1 MASTT
6 IPARSVSDYLAI
18 VNAPLIYSGLVSGTE
33 YAIVLGEQ
41 TSPPGFENLYAWY
54 NGVNVGDD
62 LQFGKWNNYFYG
74 RMNVYHPRV
83 MDGWMK
89 VYVSSVDQPKFCHK
103 GEEKN

>member
-41 TSPPGFENLYAWY
+41 TSPPGFKSICVVQW
-54 NGVNVGDD
+54 
-62 LQFGKWNNYFYG
+62 
-74 RMNVYHPRV
+74 
-83 MDGWMK
+83 
-89 VYVSSVDQPKFCHK
+89 S
-103 GEEKN
+103 

>member
-1 MASTT
+1 MIYNLANGITT
-6 IPARSVSDYLAI
+6 
-18 VNAPLIYSGLVSGTE
+18 
-33 YAIVLGEQ
+33 
-41 TSPPGFENLYAWY
+41 
-54 NGVNVGDD
+54 
-62 LQFGKWNNYFYG
+62 YG

>member
-6 IPARSVSDYLAI
+6 VPARSVSDYLAI

-62 LQFGKWNNYFYG
+62 LQFGKWNNYLWANE
-74 RMNVYHPRV
+74 RISSLS
-83 MDGWMK
+83 DGWLDEGLC
-89 VYVSSVDQPKFCHK
+89 VFSGPTEVLP
-103 GEEKN
+103 